1 MMPET
6 GDKLLEQLWEGNIE
20 VLGDLFAVYESY
32 LRAIVRSQ
40 LSNQLRS
47 KFDSVDVVQSVWVQL
62 LRQLGQDGCR
72 VNDKN
77 HLRALLVTIA
87 RRRLVTR
94 ARQCW
99 WLNDSGR
106 PLDDEGW
113 ESIFDSRQDKPSET
127 AQANDLWDR
136 MLELTSPD
144 HHDVLIL
151 KREGLPL
158 QEIAERTGLHE
169 GSVRRILRRLSR
181 ELALQEQ
188 PISPSS
194 SCPPGESQ

>member
-1 MMPET
+1 MSPEAN
-6 GDKLLEQLWEGNIE
+6 DQLLEQLWEGNVE

-32 LRAIVRSQ
+32 LRAIIRSQ
-40 LSNQLRS
+40 LSNLLQS

-62 LRQLGQDGCR
+62 LRQVGQDGCR

-87 RRRLVTR
+87 RRRLISRTR
-94 ARQCW
+94 QYNWIRNA
-99 WLNDSGR
+99 DR

-113 ESIFDSRQDKPSET
+113 ESVLDSRQTMPSE
-127 AQANDLWDR
+127 AVQANDLWTK
-136 MLELTSPD
+136 MLSLTSPE
-144 HHDVLIL
+144 HHKVLLL
-151 KREGLPL
+151 KREGLQL

-188 PISPSS
+188 PISPTSS
-194 SCPPGESQ
+194 HPSGETK